1 MSKIL
6 TELVLLLFSMGLGKG
21 DYEQI
26 EVKLLFFFSVLVYNY
41 FRSLTCSYATF
52 LSDAPQSEMSL
63 FLF

>member
-6 TELVLLLFSMGLGKG
+6 TELMPRLFSMGLGKG

-26 EVKLLFFFSVLVYNY
+26 EVKLPFFSFLVYNY

>member
-6 TELVLLLFSMGLGKG
+6 TELMPRLFSVGLGKG

-26 EVKLLFFFSVLVYNY
+26 EVKLPFFSVLVYNY
-41 FRSLTCSYATF
+41 FRSLTRSYATF
-52 LSDAPQSEMSL
+52 LSDAPQSEVSL

>member
-6 TELVLLLFSMGLGKG
+6 IELMPRLFSMGLGKG

-26 EVKLLFFFSVLVYNY
+26 QVKLLFFSFLVYNY

-52 LSDAPQSEMSL
+52 LSDAPQSEVSF

>member
-6 TELVLLLFSMGLGKG
+6 TELMPRLFSMGLGKG

-26 EVKLLFFFSVLVYNY
+26 EVKLPFFSFLVYNY

-52 LSDAPQSEMSL
+52 LSDPPQSEVSF

>member
-6 TELVLLLFSMGLGKG
+6 TELMPRLFSMGLGKG

-26 EVKLLFFFSVLVYNY
+26 EVKLPFFFFFSD
-41 FRSLTCSYATF
+41 ATF
-52 LSDAPQSEMSL
+52 LSDAPQSEVSF

>member
-26 EVKLLFFFSVLVYNY
+26 EVKLLFFSVLVYNY